1 MELTCQTELCLSC
14 WKNALCFHLAS
25 LLSLSIL
32 VRFLLCS
39 HAIPIWKKKSMFSG
53 ALANLLVHPR
63 EFSRRENSDSREIA
77 FSVKI
82 ISETCLEK
90 AKETEKR
97 REREK
102 SLETFCVPPTFIS
115 ALCPLSNKQT
125 NAAKTL
131 FYSKKKEKLSFRT
144 LKTTLSKGNS
154 HVSTWFLF
162 PFFFLS
168 LLHRSIRNSFHQTE
182 RKGGEKAVEKIQVE
196 KKKKAGSCS
205 WRDSHAKV

>member
-90 AKETEKR
+90 AKKTEKR
-97 REREK
+97 RERNLSK
-102 SLETFCVPPTFIS
+102 HFAFLQLLF
-115 ALCPLSNKQT
+115 PLFAPCRTNKQT
-125 NAAKTL
+125 LQKLCSTRR
-131 FYSKKKEKLSFRT
+131 KKKNFHFALWKPLYQKVT
-144 LKTTLSKGNS
+144 LT
-154 HVSTWFLF
+154 
-162 PFFFLS
+162 
-168 LLHRSIRNSFHQTE
+168 
-182 RKGGEKAVEKIQVE
+182 
-196 KKKKAGSCS
+196 
-205 WRDSHAKV
+205 